1 MLSGIAEMML
11 VLHLYVIQH
20 HISCASS
27 FSHFLFYYFFDEP
40 FPKGFHRKLEADE
53 AKMRG
58 LCAYF
63 VKYLRA
69 VSSLTVS
76 SHGIASF
83 HLKSK
88 VSACITYFLSKN
100 TQYERWVESHCPFP
114 VRSKQSHCCEG
125 CFLTIMRKKCIS
137 FYESGEKKA

>member
-1 MLSGIAEMML
+1 MHTL
-11 VLHLYVIQH
+11 
-20 HISCASS
+20 
-27 FSHFLFYYFFDEP
+27 
-40 FPKGFHRKLEADE
+40 
-53 AKMRG
+53 
-58 LCAYF
+58 YF

-137 FYESGEKKA
+137 FYESGQKKLEGLLFITV